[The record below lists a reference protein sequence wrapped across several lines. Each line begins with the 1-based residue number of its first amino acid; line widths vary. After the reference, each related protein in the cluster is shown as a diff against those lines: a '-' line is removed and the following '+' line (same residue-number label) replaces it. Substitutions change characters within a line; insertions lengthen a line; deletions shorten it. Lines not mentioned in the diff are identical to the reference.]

1 MREKKFTMK
10 TLVYFVRHAEPDYTN
25 RDDMTRPLTE
35 KGFADIKKVT
45 RALIDRGISNIY
57 SSPYKRSYDTI
68 KHFADNTKLDI
79 ITVDDFRERKIGE
92 WVKDF
97 RTYSK
102 NQWEDFSFK
111 LLEGECLKEVQERNI
126 TALLAVINENIGKS
140 IAIATHGTALSTIIN
155 YFNPTFGHA
164 DFLSIA
170 DKMPYILCFKFDGTN
185 FEAIEEIALL

>member
-1 MREKKFTMK
+1 MK

-45 RALIDRGISNIY
+45 RALTDRGISNIY
-57 SSPYKRSYDTI
+57 SSPYKRSYDTV
-68 KHFADNTKLDI
+68 KHFADNSKLDI

-92 WVKDF
+92 WVVDF

-102 NQWEDFSFK
+102 NQWEDFNFK
-111 LLEGECLKEVQERNI
+111 LSDGECLKEVQERNI
-126 TALLAVINENIGKS
+126 AALLAVINENMGKS
-140 IAIATHGTALSTIIN
+140 ITIATHGTALSTIIN
-155 YFNPTFGHA
+155 YFNPAFGHA
-164 DFLSIA
+164 GFLSIA
-170 DKMPYILCFKFDGTN
+170 DKMPYILCFKFDGTS